1 MSTNTKK
8 YSKDVTAIVEN
19 AFVPHETEEVAD
31 KVTGENRALTPEE
44 KMRALFDS
52 LSGEVISTPTIA
64 NPDNGQHF
72 VVIMSY
78 ELKNGYKDNGDY
90 FLIAL
95 KEPSKNITWNMTL
108 PANGKDICELL
119 GEINSYN
126 KGVVYQMNPLQAF
139 GKLQSQKF
147 RVWTQQYKNDK
158 GEERVK
164 TYSNPVKYEKFARYI
179 ASQKEAAKSKD
190 AEYKAKKSASRDGKD
205 PWED

>member
-8 YSKDVTAIVEN
+8 SVKSCTIIADS
-19 AFVPHETEEVAD
+19 AFTPGEVEEVND
-31 KVTGENRALTPEE
+31 RFTGEKRPLSAEE
-44 KMRALFDS
+44 KMSAFFAT
-52 LSGEVISTPTIA
+52 LSSEVISTPTVA

-72 VVIMSY
+72 VVITDY
-78 ELKNGYKDNGDY
+78 ELKNGYRDSGDY

-108 PANGKDICELL
+108 PATGKDVCEFL
-119 GEINSYN
+119 GEVNAYN
-126 KGVVYQMNPLQAF
+126 KGIVFQMNPLKAI

-147 RVWTQQYKNDK
+147 RVWTQFFTDGK
-158 GEERVK
+158 GNERVK

-179 ASQKEAAKSKD
+179 AFKASEAK
-190 AEYKAKKSASRDGKD
+190 AESREGKD